1 LTSGELGRHLPV
13 GVRILVGVIAV
24 LRAML
29 VYGEVAAAE
38 SWEPRRPSWLR
49 ARRAPSEQP
58 ASRFAA
64 AA

>member
-1 LTSGELGRHLPV
+1 V

-24 LRAML
+24 LRAIL

-49 ARRAPSEQP
+49 VRRAPAEQP

>member
-1 LTSGELGRHLPV
+1 M

-24 LRAML
+24 LRATL

-49 ARRAPSEQP
+49 VRRTAPAEQP
-58 ASRFAA
+58 ASHLATAA
-64 AA
+64 